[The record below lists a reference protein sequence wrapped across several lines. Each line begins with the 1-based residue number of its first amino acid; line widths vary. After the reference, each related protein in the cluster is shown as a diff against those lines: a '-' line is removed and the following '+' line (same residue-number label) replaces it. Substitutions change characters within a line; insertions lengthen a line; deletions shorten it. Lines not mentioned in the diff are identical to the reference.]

1 VSILEDFISLIDSD
15 EKKVNIVD
23 LFEDNEERLRWEKMV
38 EIFEEIQIDNV
49 TSGLKSVAE
58 KYKLNRQEEINILA
72 YVKFLELMIAR
83 MHMMKEMDDTNGGG
97 FDGDLSSTNSSSDGM
112 YG

>member
-1 VSILEDFISLIDSD
+1 MSILEDFISLIDSD

-83 MHMMKEMDDTNGGG
+83 MHMMKEMEDTNGGG
-97 FDGDLSSTNSSSDGM
+97 FGKLSSTNSSSDGM

>member
-1 VSILEDFISLIDSD
+1 MSILEDFISLIDSD

-83 MHMMKEMDDTNGGG
+83 MHMTKEMDDTNGGG
-97 FDGDLSSTNSSSDGM
+97 FMDLSSTNSSSDGM

>member
-1 VSILEDFISLIDSD
+1 MSILEDFISLIDS
-15 EKKVNIVD
+15 EETKVNIVD

-97 FDGDLSSTNSSSDGM
+97 FMDLSSTNSSSDGM

>member
-1 VSILEDFISLIDSD
+1 MYQDFISLIDS
-15 EKKVNIVD
+15 EETKVNIVD

-97 FDGDLSSTNSSSDGM
+97 FMDLSSTNSSSDGM